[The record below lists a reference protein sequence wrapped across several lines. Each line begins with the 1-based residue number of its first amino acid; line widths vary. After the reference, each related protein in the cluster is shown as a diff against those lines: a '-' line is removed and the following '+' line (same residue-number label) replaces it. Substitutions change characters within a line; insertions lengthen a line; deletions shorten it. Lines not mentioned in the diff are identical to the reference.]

1 MDKTEMIE
9 KIFQEMLET
18 YKAKNKDYGDSFSKS
33 YKEFGLTAP
42 VVRISDKVE
51 RLKSLTKA
59 DAMVKD
65 ESIRDTFIDCANYC
79 VMAVLEMDIEDENN
93 KANEEEFKHV
103 INKRLE
109 NAEKIKKES
118 LNQIMQTLERING
131 FGIEDKDTALLDRP
145 YDHLFDMYM
154 DEHEDYTEGDKLNI

>member
-1 MDKTEMIE
+1 
-9 KIFQEMLET
+9 MLET

-65 ESIRDTFIDCANYC
+65 ESIRDTFIDCANY
-79 VMAVLEMDIEDENN
+79 
-93 KANEEEFKHV
+93 
-103 INKRLE
+103 
-109 NAEKIKKES
+109 
-118 LNQIMQTLERING
+118 
-131 FGIEDKDTALLDRP
+131 
-145 YDHLFDMYM
+145 
-154 DEHEDYTEGDKLNI
+154 